1 MNKSS
6 GPSPGRPPKQ
16 RGYGQTVPSSR
27 GFPGGAW
34 NSFISLHTAVLLFGF
49 AGLFGKWISVHPV
62 LIVFG
67 RVLVASLAF
76 TLWLRFFPARGGP
89 IPFREKGLLVGCGA
103 ILALHWVAF
112 FQSIQVSTVAVGLI
126 SYSTAPV
133 FVVLLEPIWFRE
145 TFSPRALLCALL
157 TIAGVALVVPHWGFA
172 GVSPGEIPAAAPPGG
187 TAAGVLWGVLSGL
200 SFAVL
205 SLLNRGLVARHSSV
219 RIACYQDVAAMV
231 ILAFLLPFVWEP
243 LSGREVALLGV
254 LGLLCTAAA
263 HTLFIQAL
271 RRTKART
278 AAIASALE
286 PVYGIVLAWWLLGES
301 PPMRTLMGGALIL
314 AAVSWGTLLAREKP
328 GTPAG

>member
-1 MNKSS
+1 
-6 GPSPGRPPKQ
+6 
-16 RGYGQTVPSSR
+16 
-27 GFPGGAW
+27 
-34 NSFISLHTAVLLFGF
+34 LHTAVLLFGF

-76 TLWLRFFPARGGP
+76 ALLLQFELPRFFPARGGP
-89 IPFREKGLLVGCGA
+89 IPHREKGLLVGCGA
-103 ILALHWVAF
+103 ILALHWYAF
-112 FQSIQVSTVAVGLI
+112 FQSIQVSTVAVGLL

-145 TFSPRALLCALL
+145 AFSPRALLCALL
-157 TIAGVALVVPHWGFA
+157 TIAGVALVVPHWGFE
-172 GVSPGEIPAAAPPGG
+172 GIPQGEFQGASPPGG
-187 TAAGVLWGVLSGL
+187 YAAGALWGVLAGL

-205 SLLNRGLVARHSSV
+205 SLLNRGLVARYSSV

-243 LSGREVALLGV
+243 LSWREVALLGV

-286 PVYGIVLAWWLLGES
+286 PVYGIVLAWGLLGES
-301 PPMRTLMGGALIL
+301 PPMRTLLGGALIL
-314 AAVSWGTLLAREKP
+314 AAVSWGTLTAGGRAGKP
-328 GTPAG
+328 AV